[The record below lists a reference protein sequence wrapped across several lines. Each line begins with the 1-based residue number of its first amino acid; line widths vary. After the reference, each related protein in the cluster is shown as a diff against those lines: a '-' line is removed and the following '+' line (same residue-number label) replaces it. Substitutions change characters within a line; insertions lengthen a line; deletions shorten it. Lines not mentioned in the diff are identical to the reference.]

1 MSDFNEL
8 NPAGEHSKEQEIDI
22 KRILYICLSKWYW
35 FVISVLFFLTAAFFY
50 LKWERPVYEAKM
62 SVLLKSEQ
70 SNQGEQFLLQELGYN
85 SGKNNIDDEIGVF
98 KSPDLMTKVVNSLDI
113 YTEYRMVSRYKFYSG
128 EIYKGTPIYVRWE
141 DIEPEKIPGGVT
153 FLFNKN
159 GKGIK
164 VKAQFYNY
172 GEEVIQTVQIDTL
185 PTYINLKIGR
195 FYIAKNADKEF
206 GSRTLKVIISNPV
219 NVAKEI
225 ISNLSITP
233 ETKMSSLL
241 NFTLK
246 IENTQKGIDIL
257 NALLQEY
264 NKDAIAD
271 KNMIAYNTAVFIE
284 ERLKNI
290 SADLQTVESDV
301 ESFLKRNKITNLEMQ
316 AGSYVQRGENYEAKR
331 LELDTKLNLIG
342 YIETFVNN
350 PSNRDKVIPNL
361 GITDPT
367 LVSIINKYNDVLI
380 QKERIQSSTSTE
392 NPAYIQ
398 IRQQVESMRESIR
411 VSLQNEYRA
420 AEIAIKDLDRE
431 NTVTNM
437 RSSNLPT
444 VQREYNEILREQSVK
459 SNLFVYLLQKREE
472 TNLTQAGVAPKGK
485 QIARAF
491 TSGGPVSPKKNLVYL
506 AFFVFGILVPSGI
519 LYLIDFFQTR
529 IEGSRDLS
537 RLSGTSVIGDIAQIS
552 AGNFHY
558 GSIVVKDDDDSAFTE
573 MFRTFRN
580 NLLFMIGERNQKVI
594 MVTSTVPKEGKTFVA
609 ANLAK
614 SLAFLGKRV
623 LVLGGDL
630 RNPKVHSAFGLDRS
644 PKGFSS
650 LLAGLDDN
658 YRSLIFEIEPNL
670 HLLPAG
676 SVPPNPNELLSKP
689 RTAEIMEFLKRDY
702 DYIVID
708 TTPMGLVTDS
718 MLMSKYAD
726 ATVYVMCDGFTEKDS
741 ILFLNN
747 LIADKKLHNVGV
759 VLNYAGAGM
768 PNSKYNYAYKY
779 GYRYTYAYRY
789 KYGYGYKY
797 GDDAAGNGS
806 GNGNGSRNGSGSGST
821 SAKKA

>member
-1 MSDFNEL
+1 MIDSNETL
-8 NPAGEHSKEQEIDI
+8 NGNEQNRESEIDI

-35 FVISVLFFLTAAFFY
+35 FLISVIFFMAAAFFY

-62 SVLLKSEQ
+62 SVLVKSEQ
-70 SNQGEQFLLQELGYN
+70 NNQGEQLLLQDLGFMP
-85 SGKNNIDDEIGVF
+85 GKNNIDDEIGVF
-98 KSPDLMTKVVNSLDI
+98 KSPDLMTKVVTSLDL
-113 YTEYRMVSRYKFYSG
+113 YTSYRMVSRYKFYSG
-128 EIYKGTPIYVRWE
+128 EIYKGTPVYVRWE
-141 DIEPEKIPGGVT
+141 DVEPEKIPGTVT
-153 FLFNKN
+153 FLITKN
-159 GKGIK
+159 GKGLK
-164 VKAQFYNY
+164 AKAQFVYN
-172 GEEVIQTVQIDTL
+172 GDEVVQTVKLDTL

-195 FYIAKNADKEF
+195 FYVAQNSGKEF
-206 GSRTLKVIISNPV
+206 GNRTLKVVISNPV
-219 NVAKEI
+219 GVAKSI
-225 ISNLSITP
+225 ISSLSIAP

-246 IENTQKGIDIL
+246 IENTQKGVDIL
-257 NALLQEY
+257 NALLLEY

-284 ERLKNI
+284 ERLNDI
-290 SADLQTVESDV
+290 TGELQNVETDV
-301 ESFLKRNKITNLEMQ
+301 ESFLKRNKVTNLELQ
-316 AGSYVQRGENYEAKR
+316 AGSYVQRSESYEAKR

-342 YIETFVNN
+342 YIETFINN

-367 LVSIINKYNDVLI
+367 LLSIINKYNDLLM
-380 QKERIQSSTSTE
+380 QKERIQSATSTE
-392 NPAYIQ
+392 NPSYIQ
-398 IRQQVESMRESIR
+398 IRQQTESMRESIK

-420 AEIAIKDLDRE
+420 TEISIKDLDRE

-444 VQREYNEILREQSVK
+444 VQREYNEILREQTVK

-485 QIARAF
+485 QIAKAF
-491 TSGGPVSPKKNLVYL
+491 TSGGPVSPKRNLVYI

-519 LYLIDFFQTR
+519 LYLIDFFQTK
-529 IEGSRDLS
+529 IEGSRDLT
-537 RLSGTSVIGDIAQIS
+537 RLSGAGIIGDIAQIPEGHFQY
-552 AGNFHY
+552 GN
-558 GSIVVKDDDDSAFTE
+558 IVVKDDDDSAFTE

-580 NLLFMIGERNQKVI
+580 NLLFMIGERDQKVI

-623 LVLGGDL
+623 LIVGGDL
-630 RNPKVHSAFGLDRS
+630 RNPKVHTAFGVERS
-644 PKGFSS
+644 QKGFSS

-658 YRSLIFEIEPNL
+658 YRSLVLEVEPNL

-689 RTAEIMEFLKRDY
+689 RTAEIMEFLRRDY

-708 TTPMGLVTDS
+708 TAPMGLVTDS
-718 MLMSKYAD
+718 MLMSKFAD
-726 ATVYVMCDGFTEKDS
+726 ATVYVMRDNFTEKDS

-797 GDDAAGNGS
+797 GDDKTT
-806 GNGNGSRNGSGSGST
+806 GST
-821 SAKKA
+821 GKAKG